1 MSSQLKKKTKK
12 KKKKKQDEDESGPQK
27 HERTGNLNFFSEEIS
42 KNIIEKII
50 SLTMSTNFKQ
60 NVERKSNNFC
70 YQFLKKQFDNII
82 QIMHI
87 DHENDDFD
95 LDNID
100 IDKYIKFNKSDNDIK
115 RYLISNHK
123 NALESRNDKAEKNI
137 MEIANIEKDTKTYMK
152 IKNKKIEDCLNK
164 SVIIKKINI

>member
-50 SLTMSTNFKQ
+50 SFTMSTNFKQ

-95 LDNID
+95 LSFDGTDKWCYVNITHNSTFVVSASSSFGLSS
-100 IDKYIKFNKSDNDIK
+100 KENNGAASTN
-115 RYLISNHK
+115 N
-123 NALESRNDKAEKNI
+123 
-137 MEIANIEKDTKTYMK
+137 TG
-152 IKNKKIEDCLNK
+152 
-164 SVIIKKINI
+164 